1 MRMIAARV
9 VVAVAAASLLGP
21 ARAGDRARAKAALV
35 AVDAGHTSAAPGA
48 IGARGTRERDLN
60 LAVARRVVLATR
72 AAGVRAVLLGGG
84 RDLENADRSELA
96 RRLAADVLVSI
107 HHDSVQPR
115 YLERWTVGG
124 VERSHSDAFRGFSI
138 FHSGAG
144 ARACESLALA
154 KLVGDELLRMG
165 LRPTLHHAE
174 GIPGEGRELVD
185 ADRGVYRYDELAV
198 LRHAS
203 MPAVLVECGVIVNRD
218 EELLL
223 LSPRRQ
229 RAFSAAIAKAVV
241 RFLRNVARAP
251 CGP

>member
-1 MRMIAARV
+1 MRTIPAHV
-9 VVAVAAASLLGP
+9 VAAVAAASLVGP
-21 ARAGDRARAKAALV
+21 ARAGDRARAREALV

-60 LAVARRVVLATR
+60 LAVARRVVLASR

-84 RDLENADRSELA
+84 GDLENADRSELA
-96 RRLAADVLVSI
+96 RRMAADVFVSI

-115 YLERWTVGG
+115 HLGRWTVGG
-124 VERSHSDAFRGFSI
+124 VERSYSDAFRGFSV

-144 ARACESLALA
+144 AFACSSLRLA
-154 KLVGDELLRMG
+154 KLVGDELVGMG
-165 LRPTLHHAE
+165 LRPTRHHAE
-174 GIPGEGRELVD
+174 DIPGERRELVD

-229 RAFSAAIAKAVV
+229 RALAAAIARAVV
-241 RFLRNVARAP
+241 RFLRDVARAP
-251 CGP
+251 CDP